1 MSGEVELRLTSNCHN
16 PAVDDT
22 LTGDYVSLVLQ
33 LFVVFFS
40 EFITNLLH
48 KTKTGSIH
56 DLNIQQ
62 SCMCSCN
69 VK

>member
-1 MSGEVELRLTSNCHN
+1 MSGEVEMRLTSNCHN

-56 DLNIQQ
+56 DLLQNNRAV
-62 SCMCSCN
+62 C
-69 VK
+69 VAVT